1 MHGIGVSAVN
11 AHTAHREWATR
22 PPDERYASVQA
33 LHEAAR
39 ARRIRTMERDIETGE
54 FRTQA
59 VASDALALCEAPDRQ
74 AALTHWSFEQL
85 AAIAGAPPKYLRS
98 LPAPI
103 ASDAI
108 NYGLQRHRRQQH
120 QLFVDRDAPWTVHAI
135 TSSRYARV
143 HHDELATRVLDLMAA
158 HPAWSPP
165 LGYKD
170 GVYGAER
177 VPSGAYLGDRDMFL
191 FLVDGNRDL
200 EDPSDSTRAGLFR
213 GFILRNSDVGA
224 AALTLDVFLFRT
236 VCANHIIWGFQHV
249 AGFRRRHVGASIQ
262 DAWTTSLDAVRAAL
276 DADPSAD
283 RTLLLRSTTQ
293 ELGPTRDAVLDA
305 VVQRLELSQKQA
317 AEAYPGGTARDE
329 SPICLGLRAGT
340 DKAQS
345 THTLAGWTVRSG
357 CRRQS
362 SPDHGSLTGPPP
374 CGHIPARRSS
384 SLQVPRGC
392 GSRAHPPGRA
402 RSRALPSAAPR
413 SDRLYRRCAP
423 CANRPTNANRHEDH
437 ETARTHFRIG
447 DVDFV
452 HRSFPNSSSSRTTC
466 PGRHG

>member
-1 MHGIGVSAVN
+1 MHGIGVSAVS
-11 AHTAHREWATR
+11 AYTAHREWATR

-33 LHEAAR
+33 LQEAAR

-158 HPAWSPP
+158 HPAWSLP

-191 FLVDGNRDL
+191 F
-200 EDPSDSTRAGLFR
+200 
-213 GFILRNSDVGA
+213 
-224 AALTLDVFLFRT
+224 
-236 VCANHIIWGFQHV
+236 
-249 AGFRRRHVGASIQ
+249 
-262 DAWTTSLDAVRAAL
+262 
-276 DADPSAD
+276 
-283 RTLLLRSTTQ
+283 
-293 ELGPTRDAVLDA
+293 
-305 VVQRLELSQKQA
+305 
-317 AEAYPGGTARDE
+317 
-329 SPICLGLRAGT
+329 
-340 DKAQS
+340 
-345 THTLAGWTVRSG
+345 
-357 CRRQS
+357 
-362 SPDHGSLTGPPP
+362 
-374 CGHIPARRSS
+374 
-384 SLQVPRGC
+384 
-392 GSRAHPPGRA
+392 
-402 RSRALPSAAPR
+402 
-413 SDRLYRRCAP
+413 
-423 CANRPTNANRHEDH
+423 
-437 ETARTHFRIG
+437 
-447 DVDFV
+447 
-452 HRSFPNSSSSRTTC
+452 
-466 PGRHG
+466 